1 MKELLFMLNFVDK
14 FSSNVELVVKLI
26 RNEISYEVE

>member
-1 MKELLFMLNFVDK
+1 MKELLSMLNPADK
-14 FSSNVELVVKLI
+14 FSSNVELAVKLI